1 MEKKYWL
8 FSILIGI
15 IAGVFIGWGNIVTAI
30 VAGLTVGTVAIAW
43 TAYNLGKA
51 IRITSTVDI
60 LFDAAIMASSII
72 AITSLLVSNFNWPVA
87 VFVFIAFVIV
97 YGIIAL
103 AFTVFYGNKYVQ
115 TGNLV
120 GWG

>member
-30 VAGLTVGTVAIAW
+30 VAGLTVGTVVIAW

-51 IRITSTVDI
+51 IRTTSTVDI

-72 AITSLLVSNFNWPVA
+72 AITSLLVSSFNWMVA
-87 VFVFIAFVIV
+87 VFVFIVFVIV

-103 AFTVFYGNKYVQ
+103 AFTVLYGNKYVQ
-115 TGNLV
+115 TGNPV